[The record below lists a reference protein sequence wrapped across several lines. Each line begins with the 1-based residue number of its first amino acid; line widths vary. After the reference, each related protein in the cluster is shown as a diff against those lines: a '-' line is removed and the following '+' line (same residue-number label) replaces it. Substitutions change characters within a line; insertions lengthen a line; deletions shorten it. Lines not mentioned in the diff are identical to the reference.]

1 MRRVLI
7 VIGAVAI
14 AATGAYAAD
23 SPATVVCPRLQAAPA
38 IDGQIGADEW
48 SEAGA
53 IAPFALEGGGLPA
66 QVTEAFVGY
75 DETALYVAARMSD
88 PQPAQMQCAA
98 TARDGAV
105 EADDSLAVMLDP
117 GDDGAGVMK
126 LAVNAAGVELDT
138 LDGNTDATVVWR
150 SAAAPGDGVWQVEIA
165 YIFGTE
171 GMPSAGATWGFSLR
185 RNAPRIYERSSMTGG
200 GLGTMVFGRPP
211 LRAEVEPPNNPW
223 FGANTLPVR
232 LTNLGTSQQTVKVN
246 VRVSGH
252 GRRAHWFETTKLTL
266 TPGEARDVPV
276 SYQVQRGGRCEMELS
291 VQVVEGT
298 EALTALRTA
307 GMRFELPPLGEELD
321 EALSYIT
328 DAYQTYVRI
337 PAEARPFDG
346 GAQLDMLLARWRY
359 LDSQHQQRASL
370 TPDTVMALLN
380 RAQSL
385 SEDAVLLEK
394 QYAGLVEG

>member
-1 MRRVLI
+1 MHR
-7 VIGAVAI
+7 
-14 AATGAYAAD
+14 
-23 SPATVVCPRLQAAPA
+23 
-38 IDGQIGADEW
+38 
-48 SEAGA
+48 
-53 IAPFALEGGGLPA
+53 
-66 QVTEAFVGY
+66 
-75 DETALYVAARMSD
+75 
-88 PQPAQMQCAA
+88 
-98 TARDGAV
+98 
-105 EADDSLAVMLDP
+105 
-117 GDDGAGVMK
+117 
-126 LAVNAAGVELDT
+126 
-138 LDGNTDATVVWR
+138 
-150 SAAAPGDGVWQVEIA
+150 
-165 YIFGTE
+165 
-171 GMPSAGATWGFSLR
+171 
-185 RNAPRIYERSSMTGG
+185 G
-200 GLGTMVFGRPP
+200 GLGTMVFGRPL
-211 LRAEVEPPNNPW
+211 LRAEVELPNNPR

-232 LTNLGTSQQTVKVN
+232 FTNLGTSQQTVKVN

-291 VQVVEGT
+291 VQVVEGAD
-298 EALTALRTA
+298 ALTATRTA

>member
-1 MRRVLI
+1 MRRALI

-14 AATGAYAAD
+14 AATGAYAAE
-23 SPATVVCPRLQAAPA
+23 SPAAVVCPRLQAAPA

-53 IAPFALEGGGLPA
+53 VGPFVLEGGGLPS
-66 QVTEAFVGY
+66 QVTEAYVGY
-75 DETALYVAARMSD
+75 DETALYVAARVAD
-88 PQPAQMQCAA
+88 PRPAQMQCAA
-98 TARDGAV
+98 TTRDSAV

-138 LDGNTDATVVWR
+138 LDGNTDATVIWR
-150 SAAAPGDGVWQVEIA
+150 SAAASGDAGWQVEIA

-171 GMPSAGATWGFSLR
+171 GMPAAGDAWGFNLR
-185 RNAPRIYERSSMTGG
+185 RHAPRIYERSSMTGG
-200 GLGTMVFGRPP
+200 GLGTMVFGHPP
-211 LRAEVEPPNNPW
+211 LRAEVEPPSNPW
-223 FGANTLPVR
+223 FGGNTLPVR
-232 LTNLGTSQQTVKVN
+232 LTNLGTAQQTVKVN
-246 VRVSGH
+246 VRVSGS

-266 TPGEARDVPV
+266 TPGESRDLPV
-276 SYQVQRGGRCEMELS
+276 TYQVQRGGRCEVELS
-291 VQVVEGT
+291 VQVVEGMA
-298 EALTALRTA
+298 ALMALRA
-307 GMRFELPPLGEELD
+307 ENMPFELPPLGEELD
-321 EALSYIT
+321 TALSYIT
-328 DAYQTYVRI
+328 DAYQAYVRL

-385 SEDAVLLEK
+385 SEDAVLLGK
-394 QYAGLVEG
+394 KYAGLVGD